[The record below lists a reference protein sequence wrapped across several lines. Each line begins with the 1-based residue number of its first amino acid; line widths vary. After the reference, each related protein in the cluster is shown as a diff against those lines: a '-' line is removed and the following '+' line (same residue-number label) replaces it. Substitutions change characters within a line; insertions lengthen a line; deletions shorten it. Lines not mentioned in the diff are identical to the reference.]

1 MTWQKRDQVFG
12 CADRPGARPATT
24 MGDGKSF
31 MQIEMADVS
40 TDFGRVGQST

>member
-1 MTWQKRDQVFG
+1 
-12 CADRPGARPATT
+12 